1 MNSELYSDM
10 YSNNYISIN
19 GYIINYN
26 TIPNNIITLEDLVTN
41 NKYNNNK
48 NKYNNYYILNNSK
61 IINKYTTLQNLL
73 ISNNNTNYNTN
84 YNTNN
89 IIYLDIIERQ
99 HGGISGLINSIIK
112 IGKFFIMIYKI
123 IKWIGLF
130 LYWYLQFVLWLF
142 TDFLNPKNIIK
153 EFTNTILIILVSIC
167 RIPFDILLGLFGLSV
182 NIVGGWMQGFWGWD
196 QSSLTQK
203 DRESNYFKKINKTGS
218 NKCYLT
224 NTNTIPFS
232 IILGTILCPPIGV
245 FMDLGITGWFN
256 ILICILLT
264 LCFYIPGLIYALII
278 IYS

>member
-1 MNSELYSDM
+1 M
-10 YSNNYISIN
+10 YSNTYISIN
-19 GYIINYN
+19 GYLINYN
-26 TIPNNIITLEDLVTN
+26 TIPNNIITIEDIVTN
-41 NKYNNNK
+41 HKYN
-48 NKYNNYYILNNSK
+48 NKYNNYYILNNGK
-61 IINKYTTLQNLL
+61 IINKYTTINNLL
-73 ISNNNTNYNTN
+73 ISDH
-84 YNTNN
+84 NTNN

-99 HGGISGLINSIIK
+99 HGGGLSGLFDAIIQ
-112 IGKFFIMIYKI
+112 IGEFFIMIYKI
-123 IKWIGLF
+123 IKWLGLF
-130 LYWYLQFVLWLF
+130 LYWYLKFVLWLL

-153 EFTNTILIILVSIC
+153 EFTNTMLIILVSIC

-203 DRESNYFKKINKTGS
+203 DRESNYFKKINKISG

-264 LCFYIPGLIYALII
+264 LLLYVPGLIYALLI